1 MLTIVPHGIEMCI
14 AGKVK
19 KIMPEDRGLGGGSRG
34 SGAYHAQGCGSVQY
48 LLCYTINVRLS
59 DTGDTSARLE

>member
-19 KIMPEDRGLGGGSRG
+19 KIMPEDRGAEGGG
-34 SGAYHAQGCGSVQY
+34 SGAYHAQGCGSV
-48 LLCYTINVRLS
+48 
-59 DTGDTSARLE
+59 

>member
-19 KIMPEDRGLGGGSRG
+19 KIMPEDRGAEGGGRG
-34 SGAYHAQGCGSVQY
+34 SGAYHAQGCGSV
-48 LLCYTINVRLS
+48 
-59 DTGDTSARLE
+59 